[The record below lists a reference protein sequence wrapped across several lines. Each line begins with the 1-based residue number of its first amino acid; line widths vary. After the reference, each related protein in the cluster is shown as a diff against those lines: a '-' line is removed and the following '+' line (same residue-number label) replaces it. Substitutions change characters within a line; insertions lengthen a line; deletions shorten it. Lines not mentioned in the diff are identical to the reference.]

1 MPAFPWIWVSF
12 LASAAVSMSKGGSGV
27 VISLGNGI
35 DRCLDVRDRSP
46 WGPLQWFSLTES
58 NQLDVEEQ
66 NAVLYIHQKDLQHE
80 TGETDLL

>member
-1 MPAFPWIWVSF
+1 
-12 LASAAVSMSKGGSGV
+12 MSKGGSGV

-66 NAVLYIHQKDLQHE
+66 NAVLYIHRKDLQHE